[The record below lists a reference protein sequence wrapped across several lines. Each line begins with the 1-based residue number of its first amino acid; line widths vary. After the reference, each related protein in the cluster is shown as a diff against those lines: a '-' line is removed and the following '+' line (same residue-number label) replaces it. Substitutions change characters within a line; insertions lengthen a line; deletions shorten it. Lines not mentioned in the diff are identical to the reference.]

1 MCNIQKDTGYDL
13 IQEYR
18 LAPSPLG
25 VDRSVFLTSKGAF
38 ITVLPVKVSHWG
50 GVGGL
55 GHSKM
60 VRKDEG
66 VRTENDVGA
75 VDHDQSVARDSP
87 SGVRRLKS
95 LSRMWSGKE
104 LGLLSLDAFAPPVRL
119 KKLGDAEGI
128 KEKSTPGLGRRLWT
142 GGSLPW
148 RCSFGRGGQ
157 EVGRAR
163 SRGDFTWSPESG

>member
-1 MCNIQKDTGYDL
+1 M
-13 IQEYR
+13 
-18 LAPSPLG
+18 S
-25 VDRSVFLTSKGAF
+25 FLTSKRAF
-38 ITVLPVKVSHWG
+38 ITVFPVKVSHWG
-50 GVGGL
+50 GVAGL

-75 VDHDQSVARDSP
+75 VYHDQSVARDSP

-119 KKLGDAEGI
+119 KKLGDAKGI
-128 KEKSTPGLGRRLWT
+128 KEEYPGPRKKAVDW
-142 GGSLPW
+142 SV
-148 RCSFGRGGQ
+148 SAF
-157 EVGRAR
+157 EVLIWKGRA
-163 SRGDFTWSPESG
+163 GSGAR